1 MIYICHT
8 SIRLC
13 IINTLRLRFRNRLQ
27 YSKASAVKRMIQTA
41 KEKEKLADIFIF
53 VQFIHRCDSD
63 YPPDTQAF
71 ARQFTRSNLLATSSG
86 H

>member
-1 MIYICHT
+1 
-8 SIRLC
+8 
-13 IINTLRLRFRNRLQ
+13 
-27 YSKASAVKRMIQTA
+27 MIQTA